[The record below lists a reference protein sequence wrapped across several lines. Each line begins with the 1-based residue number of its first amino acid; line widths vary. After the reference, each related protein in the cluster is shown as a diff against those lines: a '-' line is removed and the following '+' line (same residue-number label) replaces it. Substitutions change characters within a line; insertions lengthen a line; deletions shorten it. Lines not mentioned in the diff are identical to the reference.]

1 MQRLIAKKCMEIVP
15 VATQTYYLPAY
26 NRQKDHVAPRFPLK
40 KLIDKEEILDI
51 ERDITSGN
59 NSDAV
64 EKLQTLNSRL
74 EDFERRMDSK
84 PRRRRI

>member
-1 MQRLIAKKCMEIVP
+1 
-15 VATQTYYLPAY
+15 
-26 NRQKDHVAPRFPLK
+26 
-40 KLIDKEEILDI
+40 LIDKEEILDI